1 MIYMNALMKSVKNEK
16 MEYIVIVLM
25 ILFIMFDV
33 RIPRIVAN
41 FVDNLV
47 GRIVVIGLALS
58 LLFVHK
64 VLGVVA
70 VVFAYELIKRSEQST
85 GTYQMRHFL
94 PSESKKNKQFS
105 DMNQFPVTLE
115 EEMIQKMVP
124 LVDKSKPILTEFKP
138 VMHKLYNAAKL

>member
-70 VVFAYELIKRSEQST
+70 IVFAYEVIKRSEQST

-94 PSESKKNKQFS
+94 PSESKKNKHFS